1 MFQNCKQAKKINLSG
16 WSAKSATKVGNMF
29 DTTDVVEEIDL
40 GRDFNIPVGTN
51 MDYWF
56 YCTAKISK
64 STVLKCSRITYDE
77 LIKFKEAG
85 GGNSKTFLKNYCTFS
100 VYE

>member
-1 MFQNCKQAKKINLSG
+1 MFN
-16 WSAKSATKVGNMF
+16 
-29 DTTDVVEEIDL
+29 TTDVIEEIDL
-40 GRDFNIPVGTN
+40 GRYFNIPVGTN

-64 STVLKCSRITYDE
+64 STVLKCSRNTYDE
-77 LIKFKEAG
+77 INKFIAAG

>member
-1 MFQNCKQAKKINLSG
+1 MFN
-16 WSAKSATKVGNMF
+16 
-29 DTTDVVEEIDL
+29 TTDVIEEIDL
-40 GRDFNIPVGTN
+40 GRDFNIPVGLWK
-51 MDYWF
+51 DQLF
-56 YCTAKISK
+56 YCTAKTSK

-85 GGNSKTFLKNYCTFS
+85 GGQSKTFLTQYCTFS